1 MFRSVSV
8 PSQCPQ
14 PYLRGKLAV
23 IISPRPHIDSFVPS
37 CLFPFVFFFFP
48 FFLVSFLFLSFSC
61 PLPFFFP
68 VLLSVSSF
76 SFPRDVW
83 QKTSRPRTG
92 MRVQKQKKDE
102 KSGKLCWHW
111 ACFLLRADVMLADWI
126 QHFFVWIAL
135 FPKVIFYFG
144 LSG

>member
-1 MFRSVSV
+1 MFF
-8 PSQCPQ
+8 
-14 PYLRGKLAV
+14 L
-23 IISPRPHIDSFVPS
+23 
-37 CLFPFVFFFFP
+37 
-48 FFLVSFLFLSFSC
+48 LVSFLFLSFSC

-92 MRVQKQKKDE
+92 MRVQKQKKVAN
-102 KSGKLCWHW
+102 SVGIGPV
-111 ACFLLRADVMLADWI
+111 FLLRADVMLPTGFNIFRVDSSI
-126 QHFFVWIAL
+126 SKSYFFN
-135 FPKVIFYFG
+135 FG

>member
-1 MFRSVSV
+1 MSLSFR
-8 PSQCPQ
+8 
-14 PYLRGKLAV
+14 
-23 IISPRPHIDSFVPS
+23 
-37 CLFPFVFFFFP
+37 LFFS

-92 MRVQKQKKDE
+92 MRVQKQKKVAN
-102 KSGKLCWHW
+102 SVGIGPV
-111 ACFLLRADVMLADWI
+111 FLLRADVMLPTGFNIFRVDSSI
-126 QHFFVWIAL
+126 SKSYFFN
-135 FPKVIFYFG
+135 FG